1 MRILAANK
9 RSEYSLWLI
18 LINSEKEKILRM

>member
-1 MRILAANK
+1 MKIVAANK
-9 RSEYSLWLI
+9 GSEYSLWLI

>member
-1 MRILAANK
+1 MRIVVANK

>member
-1 MRILAANK
+1 MRIVAANK
-9 RSEYSLWLI
+9 RSEYSLGLI

>member
-1 MRILAANK
+1 MRIVAVNK

>member
-1 MRILAANK
+1 MRIVATNK